1 MTHTFILEPFVFGRF
16 RSYETPTG
24 LGGTP
29 LVMRSRMSTSAP
41 AKVPTPERPGGAPA
55 FGFLDR
61 YFRISERGSSVARE
75 VRGGLATF
83 FAMAYIIVLNP
94 IILGSA
100 KDMYGHQLDNGQLV
114 TATTLSAAFTTLLM
128 GVIGNVPIALAA
140 GLGVNSVVALQL
152 APRMSWPDAMG
163 MVVLAGFVVMLL
175 VATGLRERV
184 MNAVPFGLRKAIS
197 IGIGLFIMLIGLVD
211 SGFVTRMP
219 DAAQTTVPLQ
229 LGVGGHLTGWPV
241 LIFVLGV
248 LLTFALIVRKVPGA
262 ILLSIVGMTVVAV
275 IINAVATVPSWGLT
289 VPKWPGNP
297 VSTPD
302 LGLVGEVSLF
312 GGFHKVGILT
322 GILFVFTVLLSCFF
336 DAMGTIMGISDE
348 AKLTDAEGYMPGI
361 NKVLFV
367 DGLAVAAGGASS
379 ASATT
384 AFVESTAGVGEGART
399 GLANVVTGGLFA
411 VALFL
416 TPIATMVP
424 SQAATPALLAVGF
437 LILSN
442 SIKEIDWADYTIAMP
457 AFVTMLMM
465 PFTYSITNGIGM
477 GFITFTVL
485 RLAAGRARE
494 IPPAMYVVSAVFA
507 FYYLMPALGLT

>member
-1 MTHTFILEPFVFGRF
+1 MPP
-16 RSYETPTG
+16 STPA
-24 LGGTP
+24 P
-29 LVMRSRMSTSAP
+29 VDSPPPSAP
-41 AKVPTPERPGGAPA
+41 QGG
-55 FGFLDR
+55 LDR
-61 YFRISERGSSVARE
+61 YFKVSERGSTLARE
-75 VRGGLATF
+75 VRGGFATF

-100 KDMYGHQLDNGQLV
+100 KDMYGHQLDNKQLV
-114 TATTLSAAFTTLLM
+114 TATVLTAAFTTLLM

-140 GLGVNSVVALQL
+140 GLGVNTVVALQL

-184 MNAVPFGLRKAIS
+184 MSAVPLGLRKGIA

-211 SGFVTRMP
+211 AGFVSRIP
-219 DAAQTTVPLQ
+219 DAAHTTVPLQ
-229 LGVGGHLTGWPV
+229 LGGDGHLNGWPV
-241 LIFVLGV
+241 LVFVLGV
-248 LLTFALIVRKVPGA
+248 LLTLVLLVRKVPGA
-262 ILLSIVGMTVVAV
+262 ILLSIVVMTALAM
-275 IINAVATVPSWGLT
+275 IIHAVADVPSWGLT
-289 VPKWPGNP
+289 TPEWPGNP

-302 LGLVGEVSLF
+302 FGLVGEISLF
-312 GGFHKVGILT
+312 GGFEKVGVLT

-336 DAMGTIMGISDE
+336 DAMGTIMGVGDE
-348 AKLTDAEGYMPGI
+348 AHLTDDKGNFPGI

-367 DGLAVAAGGASS
+367 DGIAVAAGGASS
-379 ASATT
+379 SSATT
-384 AFVESTAGVGEGART
+384 CFVESTAGVGEGART
-399 GLANVVTGGLFA
+399 GLANVVTGGLFT

-416 TPIATMVP
+416 TPLATMVP

-437 LILSN
+437 LILSG
-442 SIKEIDWADYTIAMP
+442 SIGQIDWGDHTIAIP

-485 RLAAGRARE
+485 RLAAGRGRE
-494 IPPAMYVVSAVFA
+494 VPVAMYAVSAVFA
-507 FYYLMPALGLT
+507 FYYLMPALDLT

>member
-1 MTHTFILEPFVFGRF
+1 
-16 RSYETPTG
+16 
-24 LGGTP
+24 
-29 LVMRSRMSTSAP
+29 MSTSAP
-41 AKVPTPERPGGAPA
+41 AKVPTPEIPGGAPA
-55 FGFLDR
+55 QGPLDR

-75 VRGGLATF
+75 IRGGFATF

-100 KDMYGHQLDNGQLV
+100 KDMYGHHLDNGQLV
-114 TATTLSAAFTTLLM
+114 TATALTAAFTTLLM

-211 SGFVTRMP
+211 SGFITRMP
-219 DAAQTTVPLQ
+219 DAAQTTVPVQ
-229 LGVGGHLTGWPV
+229 LGTGGHLHGWPV
-241 LIFVLGV
+241 LVFILGV

-262 ILLSIVGMTVVAV
+262 ILISIVGMTVLAV
-275 IINAVATVPSWGLT
+275 ILNAVTTIPSWGLT

-297 VSTPD
+297 VATPD
-302 LGLVGEVSLF
+302 FGLVGHVSLF
-312 GGFHKVGILT
+312 GGFSKVGVLT
-322 GILFVFTVLLSCFF
+322 GVLFVFTVLLSCFF
-336 DAMGTIMGISDE
+336 DAMGTIMGVSDE

-361 NKVLFV
+361 NKVLFI

-379 ASATT
+379 SSATT

-416 TPIATMVP
+416 TPVATMVP
-424 SQAATPALLAVGF
+424 SQAATPALIAVGF

-442 SIKEIDWADYTIAMP
+442 SIKEIDWADYTIAIP

-485 RLAAGRARE
+485 RLAAGRFRE
-494 IPPAMYVVSAVFA
+494 IPAAMYVVSAVFA

>member
-1 MTHTFILEPFVFGRF
+1 MP
-16 RSYETPTG
+16 
-24 LGGTP
+24 
-29 LVMRSRMSTSAP
+29 TSAS
-41 AKVPTPERPGGAPA
+41 AKVPPSPESPEDRRPPQNA
-55 FGFLDR
+55 LDR
-61 YFRISERGSSVARE
+61 YFRISERGSTLPRE
-75 VRGGLATF
+75 IRGGLATF

-114 TATTLSAAFTTLLM
+114 TATALTAAFTTLLM

-184 MNAVPFGLRKAIS
+184 MNAVPYGLRKAIA

-229 LGVGGHLTGWPV
+229 LGTGGHLLGWPV
-241 LIFVLGV
+241 LVFALGV
-248 LLTFALIVRKVPGA
+248 LLTLALIVRRTPGA
-262 ILLSIVGMTVVAV
+262 ILISIVVMTVVAM
-275 IINAVATVPSWGLT
+275 IINAIADIPSWGLT
-289 VPKWPGNP
+289 TPEWPGNP
-297 VSTPD
+297 VATPD
-302 LGLVGEVSLF
+302 FGLVGEVSLF
-312 GGFHKVGILT
+312 GGFEKVGVLT
-322 GILFVFTVLLSCFF
+322 GVLFVFTVLLSCFF
-336 DAMGTIMGISDE
+336 DAMGTIMAVSDE
-348 AKLTDAEGYMPGI
+348 AKLTDGEGQMPGI

-367 DGLAVAAGGASS
+367 DGIAVAAGGASS

-384 AFVESTAGVGEGART
+384 CFVESTAGVGEGART
-399 GLANVVTGGLFA
+399 GFANIVSGALFA

-416 TPIATMVP
+416 TPVATMVP
-424 SQAATPALLAVGF
+424 SQAATPALVAVGF
-437 LILSN
+437 LILAG
-442 SIKEIDWADYTIAMP
+442 SIREIDWSDFTIAVP

-465 PFTYSITNGIGM
+465 PFSYSITNGIGM
-477 GFITFTVL
+477 GFITFSVL
-485 RLAAGRARE
+485 RLAAGRGRE
-494 IPPAMYVVSAVFA
+494 VPVTMYAVSAVFA

>member
-1 MTHTFILEPFVFGRF
+1 
-16 RSYETPTG
+16 
-24 LGGTP
+24 
-29 LVMRSRMSTSAP
+29 MSSSAP
-41 AKVPTPERPGGAPA
+41 AKVPAPEQPGGPSGHGA
-55 FGFLDR
+55 LDR
-61 YFRISERGSSVARE
+61 FFRISERGSTLPRE
-75 VRGGLATF
+75 VRGGFATF

-100 KDMYGHQLDNGQLV
+100 KDMYGNQLDNGQLV
-114 TATTLSAAFTTLLM
+114 TATALTAAFTTLLM
-128 GVIGNVPIALAA
+128 GVVGNVPIALAA

-184 MNAVPFGLRKAIS
+184 MNAVPHGLRKAIS

-229 LGVGGHLTGWPV
+229 LGVGGRLDGWPV
-241 LIFVLGV
+241 LIFVLGA
-248 LLTFALIVRKVPGA
+248 LLTLALIVRKVSGA
-262 ILLSIVGMTVVAV
+262 ILISIVVMTVLAV
-275 IINAVATVPSWGLT
+275 IVNAVAKVPSWGLT
-289 VPKWPGNP
+289 TPKWPGNP
-297 VSTPD
+297 LAAPD
-302 LGLVGEVSLF
+302 FGLIGQVSLF
-312 GGFHKVGILT
+312 GGFEKVGVLT
-322 GILFVFTVLLSCFF
+322 GVLFVFTVLLSCFF
-336 DAMGTIMGISDE
+336 DAMGTIMGVSDE
-348 AKLTDAEGYMPGI
+348 AKLTDAQGQMPGI
-361 NKVLFV
+361 NKVLLV

-379 ASATT
+379 SSATT
-384 AFVESTAGVGEGART
+384 CFVESTAGVGEGART
-399 GLANVVTGGLFA
+399 GLANVVTGALFA

-416 TPIATMVP
+416 TPVATMVP

-437 LILSN
+437 LILAGA
-442 SIKEIDWADYTIAMP
+442 IREIDWADHTIAIP

-485 RLAAGRARE
+485 RLAAGRGRE
-494 IPPAMYVVSAVFA
+494 VPAAMYAVSAVFA